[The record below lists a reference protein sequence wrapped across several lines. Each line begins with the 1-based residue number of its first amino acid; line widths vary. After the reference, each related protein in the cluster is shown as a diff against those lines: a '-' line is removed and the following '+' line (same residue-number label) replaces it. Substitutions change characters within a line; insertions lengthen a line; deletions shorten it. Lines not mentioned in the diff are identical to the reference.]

1 MREPQAVGRRFGA
14 LSMLRANLKKGIFIK
29 KRDESSPQ
37 IYVKN
42 VSSTIKKQKGEY
54 ARINAWQ
61 TAPRHKLLACSHAS
75 LTYILSNYSG
85 IEVLW
90 SLRSG

>member
-1 MREPQAVGRRFGA
+1 MNH
-14 LSMLRANLKKGIFIK
+14 L
-29 KRDESSPQ
+29 PQ

-61 TAPRHKLLACSHAS
+61 TAPRHKLLAYSRAS